1 MVPTPFLKRHIQ
13 SQSNNA
19 IGDKLNILSQD
30 ATTQSIAEH
39 GVRCLLIFEYC
50 YFLLQNEKCPA
61 EQDVIP
67 LAIKEYKGFNVAAT
81 VHQAVETAVQQHDQD
96 VDELCQA
103 LLQVVLQNRMSHRY
117 LA

>member
-1 MVPTPFLKRHIQ
+1 MVSPPFLKRHMQ
-13 SQSNNA
+13 SQTNNA
-19 IGDKLNILSQD
+19 IGDKFNVLSSQD

-39 GVRCLLIFEYC
+39 GIRCLLIFEYC
-50 YFLLQNEKCPA
+50 YFLLQNDQSPA

-81 VHQAVETAVQQHDQD
+81 VHQAVETAVQQYDHH

-103 LLQVVLQNRMSHRY
+103 LLQVVFQNPHRF

>member
-1 MVPTPFLKRHIQ
+1 MSGPFLKRHMQ
-13 SQSNNA
+13 SQTNNA
-19 IGDKLNILSQD
+19 IGDRFNTPCQD

-50 YFLLQNEKCPA
+50 YFLLQNERSPV

-67 LAIKEYKGFNVAAT
+67 VAIKEYKGFNVAAT
-81 VHQAVETAVQQHDQD
+81 VHQAVETAVQQHGQN

-103 LLQVVLQNRMSHRY
+103 LLQVVLENRMSWR
-117 LA
+117 LLP